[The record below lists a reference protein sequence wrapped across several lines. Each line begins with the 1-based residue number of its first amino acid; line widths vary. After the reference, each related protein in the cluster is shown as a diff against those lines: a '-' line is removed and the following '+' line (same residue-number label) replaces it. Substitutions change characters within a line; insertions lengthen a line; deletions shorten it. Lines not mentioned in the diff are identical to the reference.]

1 VAHAADCKSVY
12 VGSIPA
18 RASKILP
25 HAWVVKLVD
34 TGDLKSPD
42 LNRSCRFES
51 GPGHQIRVLLIA
63 VVLVCLAAGQAQAQ
77 SQSCPGLAANIDDA
91 RTELRRATNEDDLA
105 DAKGY
110 ARRARSDLEDA
121 ETAAR
126 ECGCSSAANDFD
138 DAATSARRAADAN
151 DSDGFSDSLGRA
163 IRDFNSA
170 LSSLRTCAAR

>member
-51 GPGHQIRVLLIA
+51 GPGHQIRILPIA
-63 VVLVCLAAGQAQAQ
+63 VVLLCLAAGQAQAQ
-77 SQSCPGLAANIDDA
+77 SCPGLASNIDDA
-91 RTELRRATNEDDLA
+91 RTELRRATNEGDLD

-110 ARRARSDLEDA
+110 ARRARSELEDA

-126 ECGCSSAANDFD
+126 DCGCASAANDFD
-138 DAATSARRAADAN
+138 DAATSARRAGDAD
-151 DSDGFSDSLGRA
+151 DSGGFSDSLSRA

-170 LSSLRTCAAR
+170 LASLRACAAR